1 MKKVKLGEILDVK
14 RGTSLPG
21 KHYSET
27 GKYIRLTLGNF
38 NYPNGGFKENTSK
51 KNIFFTGK
59 VSSEFIL
66 KKDDIITPLTE
77 QVSGLLGETARI
89 PESDLYIQ
97 SGDIGLIKPKEPL
110 DNSYAYYLVSSP
122 MVKKQ
127 LGAAAQQTKIRHTSP
142 EKIKDCYVWIPDKYQ
157 QEKSGRLLDQIN
169 EIIDNNNL
177 IIKKSESIIS
187 DLYDRWFLQFDFPN
201 ENNKPYKSSNGIMEW
216 DESLSQE
223 IPKNWK
229 IKKLKDL
236 VSDDKY
242 AIVDGPFG
250 TQLKI
255 SEYDKS
261 GNIPI
266 YEMEQLDNSFIT
278 TKFKHF
284 INEKKYQEIKRSTVR
299 NGDIVI
305 SKTGTLGLLG
315 IVNSD
320 FEKGILVSRLAKI
333 TPDEKKLGR
342 YSLFQIL
349 LHLSKSNYWIMKSS
363 GSTMPILNN
372 SLIENISVLYPDNN
386 LYKKYEDKVS
396 KLYDLIYKCKIQ
408 NNKLVDLRDTLLP
421 LFINGQLKIED

>member
-1 MKKVKLGEILDVK
+1 
-14 RGTSLPG
+14 
-21 KHYSET
+21 
-27 GKYIRLTLGNF
+27 
-38 NYPNGGFKENTSK
+38 
-51 KNIFFTGK
+51 
-59 VSSEFIL
+59 
-66 KKDDIITPLTE
+66 
-77 QVSGLLGETARI
+77 
-89 PESDLYIQ
+89 
-97 SGDIGLIKPKEPL
+97 
-110 DNSYAYYLVSSP
+110 
-122 MVKKQ
+122 
-127 LGAAAQQTKIRHTSP
+127 
-142 EKIKDCYVWIPDKYQ
+142 
-157 QEKSGRLLDQIN
+157 
-169 EIIDNNNL
+169 
-177 IIKKSESIIS
+177 
-187 DLYDRWFLQFDFPN
+187 
-201 ENNKPYKSSNGIMEW
+201 MEW

-278 TKFKHF
+278 TNFKHF
-284 INEKKYQEIKRSTVR
+284 INEKKYQEIQRSTVR

-333 TPDEKKLGR
+333 TPDEKKIGK

-386 LYKKYEDKVS
+386 LYKK
-396 KLYDLIYKCKIQ
+396 
-408 NNKLVDLRDTLLP
+408 
-421 LFINGQLKIED
+421 

>member
-1 MKKVKLGEILDVK
+1 MKKCKLGKILDVK
-14 RGTSLPG
+14 RGTSLSG
-21 KHYSET
+21 KYYSET

-38 NYPNGGFKENTSK
+38 NYPHGGFKDNTSK
-51 KNIFFTGK
+51 KDIYFIGQI
-59 VSSEFIL
+59 SPEFIL
-66 KKDDIITPLTE
+66 KKGDIITPLTE

-97 SGDIGLIKPKEPL
+97 SGDIGLIKTKELL

-127 LGAAAQQTKIRHTSP
+127 LGAVAQQTKIRHTSP
-142 EKIKDCYVWIPDKYQ
+142 EKIKDCFVWIPDKVQ
-157 QEKSGRLLDQIN
+157 QEKAGKLLDQIN
-169 EIIDNNNL
+169 EIIDNNSL
-177 IIKKSESIIS
+177 IIKRLESIIS

-201 ENNKPYKSSNGIMEW
+201 ENRKPYKSCNGIMEW
-216 DESLSQE
+216 NESISQN

-236 VSDDKY
+236 VSEDKY
-242 AIVDGPFG
+242 SIVDGPFG

-255 SEYDKS
+255 CEYDEL

-278 TKFKHF
+278 TAPKHF
-284 INEKKYQEIKRSTVR
+284 INESKYQEVKRSTVK

-315 IVNSD
+315 IVNSNY
-320 FEKGILVSRLAKI
+320 EKGILVSRLAKI
-333 TPDEKKLGR
+333 TPDEKKLGK

-349 LHLSKSNYWIMKSS
+349 LHLSNSNYWIMKSS

-372 SLIENISVLYPDNN
+372 SLIENVPVLYPDNG
-386 LYKKYEDKVS
+386 LYQKYEKKVS

-408 NNKLVDLRDTLLP
+408 NNKLVNLRDILLP
-421 LFINGQLKIED
+421 LFINGQIKIED